1 MLEEILSYLHNW
13 FPVKGAAHCGVHRIE
28 SGRLQFDGLA
38 PGQYYR
44 IQGSVLND
52 GLHKWPD
59 MLQDETFTGT
69 VTPLAIPHALS
80 ETLLDEI
87 EAWIRANPATDK
99 VSESFGGYSYSR
111 QTGASGG
118 WQAAFASR
126 LARWRRPC
134 E

>member
-13 FPVKGAAHCGVHRIE
+13 FPVKGAARSGVHRIE
-28 SGRLQFDGLA
+28 SGRLRFDGLQY
-38 PGQYYR
+38 GQYYR
-44 IQGSVLND
+44 IQGSVYND

-59 MLQDETFTGT
+59 VLQEETFTGT
-69 VTPLAIPHALS
+69 VTPLAIPRAIIELAYEA
-80 ETLLDEI
+80 ET
-87 EAWIRANPATDK
+87 WVKANPATDK
-99 VSESFGGYSYSR
+99 TSESFGGYSYSR

-126 LARWRRPC
+126 LQRWRRPC

>member
-13 FPVKGAAHCGVHRIE
+13 FPVKGAARSGTHRIA
-28 SGRLQFDGLA
+28 SGALDFEGLQY
-38 PGQYYR
+38 GQYYR
-44 IQGSVLND
+44 IQGSTFND
-52 GLHKWPD
+52 GLHMW
-59 MLQDETFTGT
+59 DETLMNEVFEGT
-69 VTPLAIPHALS
+69 VTPLAIPRTLAELS
-80 ETLLDEI
+80 EEI
-87 EAWIRANPATDK
+87 ETWVKANPATDK
-99 VSESFGGYSYSR
+99 TSESFGGYSYSR

>member
-13 FPVKGAAHCGVHRIE
+13 FPVKGAARCGVHRIE

-44 IQGSVLND
+44 IQGSVFND

-59 MLQDETFTGT
+59 PLQNETFTGT
-69 VTPLAIPHALS
+69 VTPLAIPRALS

-87 EAWIRANPATDK
+87 EAWVRANPATDK